1 MKHEDREGPEE
12 TTSKEEQ
19 TPFRDL
25 RGTTGIMK
33 SYKHFP
39 PPFSMLKPLHQCSSV
54 MEPTKAR
61 GLSMPDEEEWRGLGG
76 HGDIRSLEDSQF

>member
-33 SYKHFP
+33 SYKHF
-39 PPFSMLKPLHQCSSV
+39 LHPLPCLNLFTS
-54 MEPTKAR
+54 ALR
-61 GLSMPDEEEWRGLGG
+61 
-76 HGDIRSLEDSQF
+76 